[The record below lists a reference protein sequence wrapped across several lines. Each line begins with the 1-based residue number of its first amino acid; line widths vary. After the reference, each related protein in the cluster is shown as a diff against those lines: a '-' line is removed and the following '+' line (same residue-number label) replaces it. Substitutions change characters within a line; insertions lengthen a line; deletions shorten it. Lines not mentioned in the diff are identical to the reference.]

1 MEAKIL
7 NLNAEPV
14 GKIEIDDKIFN
25 FPIREDIVLRA
36 VLAFQANRRQK
47 YGADPFAGLR
57 TSAHY
62 HGRRRPFR
70 RYVTQMNM
78 GMARHQRIHGK
89 APWHMMFVARIS
101 SNVRK
106 GMRAHAPTSEKDWKQ
121 KINKKEKK
129 LALISAAIATLKED
143 IVKKRYENLNLKVF
157 PIILDNKELE
167 KIKKAKDLKNFL
179 VKLELE
185 EFLEKIQEKKIRAGK
200 GKMRGRRYKKRSG
213 ILFIVSNKEIA
224 KRLNKILNNLNVHV
238 RDLKN
243 LNAEILAPGAKL
255 GRLTIWESEA
265 LKNFINEIENYAL

>member
-14 GKIEIDDKIFN
+14 GKIEIDDKILN

-143 IVKKRYENLNLKVF
+143 IVKKRYENLNLKIF

-167 KIKKAKDLKNFL
+167 KIKKAKDLRNFL

-213 ILFIVSNKEIA
+213 ILFIVSNKEVA

-265 LKNFINEIENYAL
+265 LKNFINEINSYAL

>member
-14 GKIEIDDKIFN
+14 GKIEIDDKILN

-106 GMRAHAPTSEKDWKQ
+106 GMRAHAPTSEKDWKE

-143 IVKKRYENLNLKVF
+143 IVKKRYENLNLKTF

-167 KIKKAKDLKNFL
+167 KIKKAKDLRNFL

-213 ILFIVSNKEIA
+213 ILFIVSSKEVA
-224 KRLNKILNNLNVHV
+224 KRLNKVLNNLNVHV

-243 LNAEILAPGAKL
+243 LNAEILAPGSKL

-265 LKNFINEIENYAL
+265 LKNFINEVKNYAL

>member
-1 MEAKIL
+1 MEVKIL
-7 NLNAEPV
+7 NLNAEPI
-14 GKIEIDDKIFN
+14 GRIEIDDKILN
-25 FPIREDIVLRA
+25 FPIREDLVLRA

-70 RYVTQMNM
+70 RYVTQMGV

-89 APWHMMFVARIS
+89 TPWHMMFVARIS

-106 GMRAHAPTSEKDWKQ
+106 GMRAHAPTSEKNWKQ

-143 IVKKRYENLNLKVF
+143 IVKKRYENLDLKIF

-167 KIKKAKDLKNFL
+167 KIKKVRDFKNFL
-179 VKLELE
+179 IKLGLE

-213 ILFIVSNKEIA
+213 IFFVVSSKEVA
-224 KRLNKILNNLNVHV
+224 KKLNKILNNLNVHV

-243 LNAEILAPGAKL
+243 INAEILAPGAKL

-265 LKNFINEIENYAL
+265 LKNFINEINKYAF